1 MEQAKSEFMTWKH
14 KGWDGLGLLMEE
26 RKIANDL
33 LGFKGHLVFPTS
45 AFDQALAAKEDAVI
59 LGGVKALNR
68 GMASFCSEDKRMFG
82 VAYIPFRFG
91 PEVTLELL
99 SESIK
104 NNFSTILIDTI
115 APKNSKA
122 FTHPDF
128 DVVWR
133 FIQKII

>member
-1 MEQAKSEFMTWKH
+1 MAEKEKLQMIYQALKDIWFFPRA
-14 KGWDGLGLLMEE
+14 LL
-26 RKIANDL
+26 N
-33 LGFKGHLVFPTS
+33 
-45 AFDQALAAKEDAVI
+45 QALAAKEDAVI

-115 APKNSKA
+115 APNNSKA

-128 DVVWR
+128 
-133 FIQKII
+133 